1 MNAVET
7 SINIIEKSMITI
19 EAIYEHQGKSIRT
32 TGKIHEQH
40 RTHDRHHGKM
50 MKPWKNDL
58 GTELQHSHQPH
69 TWDFRF
75 LYMNHEKPSLVGG
88 NIETVELK
96 CNK

>member
-19 EAIYEHQGKSIRT
+19 EAIFEHQGKSIRT

-50 MKPWKNDL
+50 MKPWKN
-58 GTELQHSHQPH
+58 
-69 TWDFRF
+69 
-75 LYMNHEKPSLVGG
+75 EKNNRENNEHLRYR
-88 NIETVELK
+88 
-96 CNK
+96 